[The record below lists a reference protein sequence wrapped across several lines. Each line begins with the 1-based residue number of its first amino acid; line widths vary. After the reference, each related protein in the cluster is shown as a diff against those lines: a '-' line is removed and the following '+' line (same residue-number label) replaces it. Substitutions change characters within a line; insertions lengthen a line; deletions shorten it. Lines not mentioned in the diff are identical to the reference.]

1 MDRSDL
7 WGKIHNS
14 LLNERIVTRRYE
26 LLFKVYYLKA
36 VQTMEMAGYIQYYYH
51 RNQLRDVIKLK
62 HVSQQLPSG
71 RQMIT
76 LPPNET
82 VLLVRA
88 KDILSKLISTEPS
101 WSQRHSHSSP
111 QLPTGKLP
119 AQTDWKATG
128 VKGIHTLQRPDVTVQ
143 SNQSNCN

>member
-7 WGKIHNS
+7 WGKIHNC

-51 RNQLRDVIKLK
+51 RNQLKDVIKLK

-76 LPPNET
+76 LSPNET
-82 VLLVRA
+82 VLPLRA
-88 KDILSKLISTEPS
+88 KDTLSKLISTEPS
-101 WSQRHSHSSP
+101 WSQRHSHLSP

-128 VKGIHTLQRPDVTVQ
+128 VKGIHTLQRPDVTAQ

>member
-1 MDRSDL
+1 M
-7 WGKIHNS
+7 
-14 LLNERIVTRRYE
+14 
-26 LLFKVYYLKA
+26 LFKVYYLKA
-36 VQTMEMAGYIQYYYH
+36 VQTMEMAGYIQCYYH
-51 RNQLRDVIKLK
+51 RNQLKDVIKLK

-101 WSQRHSHSSP
+101 
-111 QLPTGKLP
+111 
-119 AQTDWKATG
+119 
-128 VKGIHTLQRPDVTVQ
+128 
-143 SNQSNCN
+143 